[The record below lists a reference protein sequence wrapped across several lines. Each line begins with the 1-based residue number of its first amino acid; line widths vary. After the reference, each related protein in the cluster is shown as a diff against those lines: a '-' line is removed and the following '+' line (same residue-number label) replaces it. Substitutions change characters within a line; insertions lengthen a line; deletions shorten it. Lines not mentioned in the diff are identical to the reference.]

1 MIVGRVLCFFFFF
14 LFLNLLI
21 IVQQV
26 SYLLRRT
33 RERVLCL
40 LYELILLSFHTS
52 Y

>member
-1 MIVGRVLCFFFFF
+1 MIVGRVLCFFFFSF
-14 LFLNLLI
+14 FESLDYRAT
-21 IVQQV
+21 

-40 LYELILLSFHTS
+40 LYVLILLSFHTS